1 MRTALSA
8 ARIFL
13 FSHHNKDCWAAF
25 NKIGGASEK
34 KIEQAL
40 FFPLGL
46 HYLCKNYLFME
57 KDEIQKLTYSEAV
70 AELEKIVREMQS
82 DACSIDNLS
91 RLTSRSLELLK
102 VCKAKLLSTD

>member
-25 NKIGGASEK
+25 DKIGCASEK

-46 HYLCKNYLFME
+46 HYL
-57 KDEIQKLTYSEAV
+57 
-70 AELEKIVREMQS
+70 
-82 DACSIDNLS
+82 SI
-91 RLTSRSLELLK
+91 K
-102 VCKAKLLSTD
+102 

>member
-13 FSHHNKDCWAAF
+13 FPHHNKDCWAAF
-25 NKIGGASEK
+25 DKIGGASEK

-46 HYLCKNYLFME
+46 HYLCTTLDLQRQTE
-57 KDEIQKLTYSEAV
+57 TEI
-70 AELEKIVREMQS
+70 EMV
-82 DACSIDNLS
+82 NLQ
-91 RLTSRSLELLK
+91 
-102 VCKAKLLSTD
+102 

>member
-13 FSHHNKDCWAAF
+13 FPHHNKDCWAAF
-25 NKIGGASEK
+25 DKIGYASEK

-46 HYLCKNYLFME
+46 HYL
-57 KDEIQKLTYSEAV
+57 
-70 AELEKIVREMQS
+70 
-82 DACSIDNLS
+82 SI
-91 RLTSRSLELLK
+91 K
-102 VCKAKLLSTD
+102 

>member
-13 FSHHNKDCWAAF
+13 FSYHNKDCWAAF
-25 NKIGGASEK
+25 DKIGGASGK

-46 HYLCKNYLFME
+46 HYL
-57 KDEIQKLTYSEAV
+57 
-70 AELEKIVREMQS
+70 
-82 DACSIDNLS
+82 SI
-91 RLTSRSLELLK
+91 K
-102 VCKAKLLSTD
+102 